1 MAGLIQNDRGPKRSM
16 NNLVSLYICDIPQEI
31 EKEEIEKLFK
41 DFGGF
46 KDIRVARDKTK

>member
-1 MAGLIQNDRGPKRSM
+1 MSTSKQPPFGQPPM
-16 NNLVSLYICDIPQEI
+16 NKLVSLYICDIPQDI
-31 EKEEIEKLFK
+31 EKEDLEKLFK